1 MHKLKNNMNR
11 IIIYLK
17 FFIVSIGYLFI
28 LYYIFE
34 KLSGISINNLFIN
47 SIYYILLLVM
57 VLTGV
62 IIGFKFI
69 FKHINP
75 FGEILYITGE
85 KRRRHVTKFS
95 VILILAIIID
105 RNIPYNAME
114 SDFIRLLLKSCFT
127 IIFLFIY
134 VIIIKKSYDGDR
146 S

>member
-1 MHKLKNNMNR
+1 MHKLKNNMNA

-34 KLSGISINNLFIN
+34 KLSGISISNVFLN
-47 SIYYILLLVM
+47 SIYYVLLLVI

-75 FGEILYITGE
+75 FGEIIYITGE
-85 KRRRHVTKFS
+85 ERRRHLTKFS
-95 VILILAIIID
+95 VLLILAIIID
-105 RNIPYNAME
+105 RNIPYNVIE
-114 SDFIRLLLKSCFT
+114 PDYIRLLLKSCFA
-127 IIFLFIY
+127 IIFLFVY
-134 VIIIKKSYDGDR
+134 VITIKKNYDGD
-146 S
+146 

>member
-1 MHKLKNNMNR
+1 MHKLKNNMNA

-28 LYYIFE
+28 LYYIYE
-34 KLSGISINNLFIN
+34 KLSIISINNLFIN
-47 SIYYILLLVM
+47 SIYCILLLAI
-57 VLTGV
+57 VLAGV
-62 IIGFKFI
+62 IIGFKLI

-85 KRRRHVTKFS
+85 GRRRHMAKFS
-95 VILILAIIID
+95 LILILAIIID
-105 RNIPYNAME
+105 RNMPYNTIE
-114 SDFIRLLLKSCFT
+114 PDFIRLLLKSCFA

-134 VIIIKKSYDGDR
+134 VIIIKKNYNGDK